1 MKRTIGKIALVV
13 AAISL
18 FLWSIIVVTGSGF
31 NPNGPGLNGFAI
43 LVFASWA
50 VSIFTAIFC
59 LAGDIIK
66 FIGKMFA
73 SGYNSANYPPTPQN
87 VKYCAKCGKQID
99 ASSTFCPNCGEKL
112 N

>member
-1 MKRTIGKIALVV
+1 MKRKIGKIALVI

-18 FLWSIIVVTGSGF
+18 ILWFIIVVTGSGF
-31 NPNGPGLNGFAI
+31 NSDGPGLNGFAI
-43 LVFASWA
+43 LVFFSWM

-59 LAGDIIK
+59 LAGDVIR

-73 SGYNSANYPPTPQN
+73 SGYNSVNNPPVSNNT
-87 VKYCAKCGKQID
+87 KFCSKCGKQID
-99 ASSTFCPNCGEKL
+99 ASSAFCPNCGEKL